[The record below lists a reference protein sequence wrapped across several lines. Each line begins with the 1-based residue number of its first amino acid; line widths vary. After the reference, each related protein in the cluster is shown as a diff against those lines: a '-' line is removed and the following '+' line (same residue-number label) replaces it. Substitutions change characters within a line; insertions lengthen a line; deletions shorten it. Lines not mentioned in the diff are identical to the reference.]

1 VETIRQFTRRR
12 ARLPLQLP
20 IKVRF
25 TETAEYHWTE
35 SSRLVDVN
43 HFGAGFTLTRPIDV
57 GRLVQLIIPL
67 PYQLRCFDYTE
78 PMYSVWGLVRHAS
91 AVSSAK
97 PNQPANFR
105 IGVGFIGK
113 YPPLSYEQDPTI
125 RYDPLL
131 INVGSASLW
140 RLARAQ
146 FAKQRREPRL
156 IIPLEILVETLDGNG
171 RPCQREHTVTETM
184 STLGTCIPTSLDV
197 EVGRILKLSS
207 TTDGVSIFAAIRSR
221 EVAADGIV
229 RVGLEFIGERWP
241 LDREIGQSSNGDP
254 AANSHRRI
262 KPSRNGS
269 SGSK

>member
-1 VETIRQFTRRR
+1 METIRHFTRRR
-12 ARLPLQLP
+12 ARLPLRLP
-20 IKVRF
+20 IKVVYR
-25 TETAEYHWTE
+25 ETVEYHWTE

-78 PMYSVWGLVRHAS
+78 PMYSVWGLVRHSTAI
-91 AVSSAK
+91 SSAK
-97 PNQPANFR
+97 QGQPALFR
-105 IGVGFIGK
+105 VGVGFIGK
-113 YPPLSYEQDPTI
+113 YPPLSYEEDPTI
-125 RYDPLL
+125 RYNPLQV
-131 INVGSASLW
+131 NVGSASLW
-140 RLARAQ
+140 RLTRAQ
-146 FAKQRREPRL
+146 LAKQRREPRL
-156 IIPLEILVETLDGNG
+156 IIPLEVLVETLDGNG
-171 RPCQREHTVTETM
+171 KPCQREHTVTETM

-207 TTDGVSIFAAIRSR
+207 PSDGVSIFAAIRSR
-221 EVAADGIV
+221 EVAADGIT

-241 LDREIGQSSNGDP
+241 LDREIGQSSNGAP
-254 AANSHRRI
+254 AVKSQRRI

>member
-1 VETIRQFTRRR
+1 METIRQFTRRR
-12 ARLPLQLP
+12 ARLPLKLP
-20 IKVRF
+20 IQVIYR
-25 TETAEYHWTE
+25 ETAEYEWTE
-35 SSRLVDVN
+35 SARLVDVN

-67 PYQLRCFDYTE
+67 PYQLRCFDYAE

-91 AVSSAK
+91 AVSRTE
-97 PNQPANFR
+97 PGQPEQFR

-131 INVGSASLW
+131 VNVGSASLW
-140 RLARAQ
+140 KLARAQ

-156 IIPLEILVETLDGNG
+156 IIPLEVLVETLDENG
-171 RPCQREHTVTETM
+171 KPCQREHTVTETI
-184 STLGTCIPTSLDV
+184 STLGTCIPTSLNV
-197 EVGRILKLSS
+197 EVGRILRLSS
-207 TTDGVSIFAAIRSR
+207 PTDGVSIFAAIRSR
-221 EVAADGIV
+221 EVAADGIT
-229 RVGLEFIGERWP
+229 RVGLEFIGGRWP
-241 LDREIGQSSNGDP
+241 LDREIGPNSNGD
-254 AANSHRRI
+254 SQRSI